1 MFTADNE
8 QIITGTLDLPV
19 QLACKNA
26 SLNEQR
32 ADKNIGNYGID
43 ADAQQAYKKGR
54 ARPDVK

>member
-1 MFTADNE
+1 MRRVWPGEEA
-8 QIITGTLDLPV
+8 TGGRV
-19 QLACKNA
+19 E

-43 ADAQQAYKKGR
+43 ADVPRAQQAYKKGR